1 MKISATIRRYV
12 FFVLLAGIFVWLLC
26 IIFHPFEQPEPR
38 YQGKNLTDWAEEID
52 QGAFFART
60 TDPSH
65 QEQSELAI
73 SAIRHIGTNALPV
86 VLKLC
91 RAKDSWFKKH
101 LEGWAERYNFSDW
114 PKQRR
119 FPIYIKSAD
128 EKNFEGDNIIW
139 ALGSVAKPA
148 IPELIRLL
156 QSRDREIAESAMTA
170 LPGIGTN
177 AIPPL
182 LQLLNSGNQE
192 VRLRAAFDLA
202 DFFRPKTPAT
212 PGGPLVVAGSDS
224 FRSEASAVVPVLLQC
239 LENRKL
245 DQVTLIRAIYSLGLI
260 QEDAP
265 IVVPVIIRHIQS
277 ETNNFLMLSDY
288 IATLGNFG
296 TNAKSAVP
304 LLVRILK
311 SKPERPGLITPP
323 KASALVALERIDPAT
338 AEPFFEEWKASLTN
352 APSPN
357 KAATKNESERSGRDN

>member
-182 LQLLNSGNQE
+182 LHFLTAAIRRFVCGRHLTWQTSSGQKHRLLPADHWSWPE
-192 VRLRAAFDLA
+192 VI
-202 DFFRPKTPAT
+202 
-212 PGGPLVVAGSDS
+212 
-224 FRSEASAVVPVLLQC
+224 LLG
-239 LENRKL
+239 RK
-245 DQVTLIRAIYSLGLI
+245 
-260 QEDAP
+260 P
-265 IVVPVIIRHIQS
+265 
-277 ETNNFLMLSDY
+277 
-288 IATLGNFG
+288 
-296 TNAKSAVP
+296 VP
-304 LLVRILK
+304 LFRCCFNAWKTGNWIKLPL
-311 SKPERPGLITPP
+311 
-323 KASALVALERIDPAT
+323 SA
-338 AEPFFEEWKASLTN
+338 PFIPLA
-352 APSPN
+352 
-357 KAATKNESERSGRDN
+357 